1 MEAVFLGLLIVVK
14 WLKKTPLIYLNESVN
29 NLHNLA
35 QPKQTGCPMW
45 CNQRPPNCNAV
56 QIPLL

>member
-35 QPKQTGCPMW
+35 QPKQTGCPM
-45 CNQRPPNCNAV
+45 
-56 QIPLL
+56 